1 MISRV
6 FAFRELPKIT
16 RIHKTLVSD
25 SVSKA
30 KRLKLTHRIVH
41 NHLLYRLLQTEHL
54 VYFKK
59 QSYVCLTKIERL

>member
-6 FAFRELPKIT
+6 FAFRELPKFAW
-16 RIHKTLVSD
+16 IHKTLVSD

-30 KRLKLTHRIVH
+30 KRLKLTHRIVY
-41 NHLLYRLLQTEHL
+41 NQLLYRLLQAERL

-59 QSYVCLTKIERL
+59 QGYVCLTKIERL